1 MRRFLVTVH
10 VILVVAGLGLGGYV
24 GFRAFDL
31 MGSDAAGDLPSYL
44 ILAVLAL
51 LLVVAAGAVR
61 PHDVVE
67 APAAAPAPQRRAP
80 NQPPFPPGGGYRP
93 GGPHTGSQPPLQGG
107 PHTGQQPP
115 LQGGPHT
122 GQQPPLPGHH
132 TGSQPPIGPE
142 GYPGRQDQY
151 PR

>member
-10 VILVVAGLGLGGYV
+10 VILLVAGLGLGGYV
-24 GFRAFDL
+24 GFRAFEL
-31 MGSDAAGDLPSYL
+31 MGSDDASDLPSYL

-51 LLVVAAGAVR
+51 LLVAAAGVVR
-61 PHDVVE
+61 PHDAVE
-67 APAAAPAPQRRAP
+67 VQAAPPPQRRAP
-80 NQPPFPPGGGYRP
+80 NQPPFPPGGYRP

-115 LQGGPHT
+115 LGGPHT
-122 GQQPPLPGHH
+122 GSQPPLGGGHH

-142 GYPGRQDQY
+142 GPYPGRQEQY